1 MGSEIWRAEPVTG
14 SGLVVSP
21 EAMNTQPRESI
32 EFVKKSPRRRSC
44 PVAAHVVPPWQ
55 TPLSWMGR
63 PAASTVVTVGL
74 SVSAAWTVADLMLIL
89 AALQSRAASLSLSY
103 QTMLMFPASPA
114 TIHGQKARELAG
126 APTVI
131 GLGPGPPIRCG
142 QP

>member
-1 MGSEIWRAEPVTG
+1 MGSEIWRACPVTG

-21 EAMNTQPRESI
+21 EAMNTHPRESI

-55 TPLSWMGR
+55 TPLSWIGR
-63 PAASTVVTVGL
+63 PAASTVVTAGL
-74 SVSAAWTVADLMLIL
+74 SVSAACTVADLMLIL
-89 AALQSRAASLSLSY
+89 AELQSRSTSLSLSY

-114 TIHGQKARELAG
+114 TIHGQKARRSAG
-126 APTVI
+126 GPTVL